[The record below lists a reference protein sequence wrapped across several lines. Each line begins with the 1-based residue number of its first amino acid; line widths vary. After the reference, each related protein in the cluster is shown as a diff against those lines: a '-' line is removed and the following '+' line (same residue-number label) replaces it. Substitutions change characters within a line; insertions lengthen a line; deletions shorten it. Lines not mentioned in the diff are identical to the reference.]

1 MINASLSRPTTRMSE
16 TKGSEM
22 GKIVFPK
29 AFLIAETKVDYAAMD
44 HALLHLGVDGWASDG
59 GTDADVLTEFAGKS
73 CYMSFDKQ
81 LNLNL
86 TKVGGRPNSAYIQD
100 GIIGNKH
107 GSVLEHSTVTFFLT
121 NVSRVVTHELV
132 RHRAGTAFSQTSGR
146 YVRSNDVD
154 MYLPDEL
161 AVYPEAMAVFQRAVR
176 EMEENIAE
184 LVEITDIEGMTDFG
198 LKKRLTSAFRR
209 ILGNGQAN
217 HLVMTGNHRAWRHII
232 EMRTSVHAEEEI
244 RVIIGDVARQLKAKF
259 PTIYADMSRNDAGE
273 WTFAHSKV

>member
-1 MINASLSRPTTRMSE
+1 
-16 TKGSEM
+16 M
-22 GKIVFPK
+22 GKLVIPK

-59 GTDADVLTEFAGKS
+59 DTDADVLTEFAGKS
-73 CYMSFDKQ
+73 CYMSFDKS
-81 LNLNL
+81 LNQNL

-146 YVRSNDVD
+146 YVRTDSVE
-154 MYLPDEL
+154 MYLPHEL
-161 AVYPEAMAVFQRAVR
+161 TQFPGAAEVFLEAMDG
-176 EMEENIAE
+176 MEASIAK
-184 LVEITDIEGMTDFG
+184 LTKITGIDSMTDFG
-198 LKKRLTSAFRR
+198 MKKRLTSAFRR

-244 RVIIGDVARQLKAKF
+244 RVIIGDVAQQLKAKF
-259 PTIYADMSRNDAGE
+259 PTIYADMNLNNVGE
-273 WTFAHSKV
+273 WVFAHSKV

>member
-1 MINASLSRPTTRMSE
+1 
-16 TKGSEM
+16 M
-22 GKIVFPK
+22 GKLVFPK

-73 CYMSFDKQ
+73 CYMSFDKN

-154 MYLPDEL
+154 MYLPYALEE
-161 AVYPEAMAVFQRAVR
+161 YPEAIRIYERAVR
-176 EMEENIAE
+176 DMEENLAE
-184 LVEITDIEGMTDFG
+184 LVEVTGIEDMTDFG

-209 ILGNGQAN
+209 IIGNGQAN
-217 HLVMTGNHRAWRHII
+217 HLVMTANHRAWRHII

-244 RVIIGDVARQLKAKF
+244 RETMGDIARQLKDKF
-259 PTIYADMSRNDAGE
+259 PTIYGDMSLNNVGE
-273 WTFAHSKV
+273 WVFAHSKV

>member
-1 MINASLSRPTTRMSE
+1 
-16 TKGSEM
+16 M
-22 GKIVFPK
+22 GQLVHPR
-29 AFLIAETKVDYAAMD
+29 AFLIAETQVDYAAMD
-44 HALLHLGVDGWASDG
+44 HALLHLGVDGWATDSDN
-59 GTDADVLTEFAGKS
+59 DADALTEFAGKS
-73 CYMSFDKQ
+73 CYMSFDRQ

-146 YVRSNDVD
+146 YVRSNEVD
-154 MYLPDEL
+154 MYIPDEL
-161 AVYPEAMAVFQRAVR
+161 AGCPEAVAVFQRANTQ
-176 EMEENIAE
+176 MEENLAE
-184 LVEITDIEGMTDFG
+184 LVEITGIDTMTNFE

-217 HLVMTGNHRAWRHII
+217 HLVMTANHRAWRHVI

-244 RVIIGDVARQLKAKF
+244 RVIMSDVAQQLKAKF
-259 PTIYADMSRNDAGE
+259 PTIYGDMSLNNVGE
-273 WTFAHSKV
+273 WVFAHSKV

>member
-1 MINASLSRPTTRMSE
+1 
-16 TKGSEM
+16 M
-22 GKIVFPK
+22 GQIVNPR

-44 HALLHLGVDGWASDG
+44 HALLSLGVDGWASDG

-73 CYMSFDKQ
+73 CYMSFDKN

-146 YVRSNDVD
+146 YVRNQEVD
-154 MYLPDEL
+154 MYLPNEL
-161 AVYPEAMAVFQRAVR
+161 AGCSEAVAVYQRAVR
-176 EMEENIAE
+176 QMEENLAE
-184 LVEITDIEGMTDFG
+184 LVEITGVEEMTNFD

-209 ILGNGQAN
+209 IIGNGQAN
-217 HLVMTGNHRAWRHII
+217 HLVMTANHRAWRHIV

-244 RVIIGDVARQLKAKF
+244 RAIMSDVARQLKDKF
-259 PTIYADMSRNDAGE
+259 PTIYGDMNENGVGE
-273 WTFAHSKV
+273 WVFTHSKV

>member
-1 MINASLSRPTTRMSE
+1 MS
-16 TKGSEM
+16 KL
-22 GKIVFPK
+22 VFPK
-29 AFLIAETKVDYAAMD
+29 AFLIAETKIDGATMDAA
-44 HALLHLGVDGWASDG
+44 LQHLGVDGWTSDG

-73 CYMSFDKQ
+73 CYMSFDKN

-86 TKVGGRPNSAYIQD
+86 SKVGGRPNSAYIQD

-146 YVRSNDVD
+146 YVRSDDVD
-154 MYLPDEL
+154 MYFPKEL
-161 AVYPEAMAVFQRAVR
+161 AEYPGAEGVFRAAIDS
-176 EMEENIAE
+176 MEQSLDD
-184 LVEITDIEGMTDFG
+184 LVTVTGIEDMTDFG

-209 ILGNGQAN
+209 LIGNGQAN
-217 HLVMTGNHRAWRHII
+217 HLVMTANHRAWRHVI

-244 RVIIGDVARQLKAKF
+244 RVIMSDVAQQLKDKF
-259 PTIYADMSRNDAGE
+259 PTIYGDMSLNNVGE
-273 WTFAHSKV
+273 WVFAHSKV

>member
-1 MINASLSRPTTRMSE
+1 
-16 TKGSEM
+16 M
-22 GKIVFPK
+22 GQLVNPR

-44 HALLHLGVDGWASDG
+44 HALLSLGVDGWASDG

-73 CYMSFDKQ
+73 CYMSFDKS
-81 LNLNL
+81 LNQNL
-86 TKVGGRPNSAYIQD
+86 TKVGGRSNEAYIQE

-107 GSVLEHSTVTFFLT
+107 GSVLEHSSVTFFLT

-161 AVYPEAMAVFQRAVR
+161 AMYPEAVAVFQRAN
-176 EMEENIAE
+176 EQMEDNLAE
-184 LVEITDIEGMTDFG
+184 LVKITGIDIMTDFG

-209 ILGNGQAN
+209 LIGNGQAN
-217 HLVMTGNHRAWRHII
+217 HLVMTANHRAWRHVI

-244 RVIIGDVARQLKAKF
+244 RVIMSDVAQQLKAKF
-259 PTIYADMSRNDAGE
+259 PTIYGDMNLNNVGE
-273 WTFAHSKV
+273 WVFAHSKV

>member
-1 MINASLSRPTTRMSE
+1 
-16 TKGSEM
+16 M

-73 CYMSFDKQ
+73 CYMSFDKN

-86 TKVGGRPNSAYIQD
+86 TKVGGRPNEAYIQD

-107 GSVLEHSTVTFFLT
+107 GSVLEHSSVTFFLT

-146 YVRSNDVD
+146 YVRSNEID
-154 MYLPDEL
+154 MYLPYALEE
-161 AVYPEAMAVFQRAVR
+161 YPEAMAVFERAN
-176 EMEENIAE
+176 EQMEENLAE
-184 LVEITDIEGMTDFG
+184 LVKVTGIDTMTDFG

-244 RVIIGDVARQLKAKF
+244 REIMGDVAKQLKGKF
-259 PTIYADMSRNDAGE
+259 PTIYADMSMNDYGE
-273 WTFAHSKV
+273 WVFAHSKV

>member
-1 MINASLSRPTTRMSE
+1 
-16 TKGSEM
+16 M
-22 GKIVFPK
+22 GQLVHPR

-44 HALLHLGVDGWASDG
+44 HALLHLGVDRWASDG

-73 CYMSFDKQ
+73 CYMSFDKN

-146 YVRSNDVD
+146 YVRSDSVDV
-154 MYLPDEL
+154 YLPDEL
-161 AVYPEAMAVFQRAVR
+161 GVYPEAVAVFQRAVR

-184 LVEITDIEGMTDFG
+184 LVEITGIEDMTDFG

-209 ILGNGQAN
+209 LIGNGQAN
-217 HLVMTGNHRAWRHII
+217 HLVMTANHRAWRHII

-244 RVIIGDVARQLKAKF
+244 RVIMSDVAQQLKDKF
-259 PTIYADMSRNDAGE
+259 PTIYGDMDKNGVDE
-273 WTFAHSKV
+273 WVFANSKV

>member
-1 MINASLSRPTTRMSE
+1 
-16 TKGSEM
+16 M
-22 GKIVFPK
+22 GNLVHPK

-73 CYMSFDKQ
+73 CYMSFDKN

-154 MYLPDEL
+154 MYLPNEL
-161 AVYPEAMAVFQRAVR
+161 VGCSEAVAVYQRAVR
-176 EMEENIAE
+176 QMEENLAE
-184 LVEITDIEGMTDFG
+184 LVEVTGIEEMTNFD

-209 ILGNGQAN
+209 IIGNGQAN
-217 HLVMTGNHRAWRHII
+217 HLVMTANHRAWRHVI

-244 RVIIGDVARQLKAKF
+244 RETMGDVARQLKDKF
-259 PTIYADMSRNDAGE
+259 PTIYGDMNLNNVGE
-273 WTFAHSKV
+273 WVFANSKV

>member
-1 MINASLSRPTTRMSE
+1 
-16 TKGSEM
+16 M
-22 GKIVFPK
+22 GKLVIPK

-73 CYMSFDKQ
+73 CYMSFDKN

-154 MYLPDEL
+154 MYVPYEL
-161 AVYPEAMAVFQRAVR
+161 AKFPGAFDVIKRAVR
-176 EMEENIAE
+176 EMEENVAE
-184 LVEITDIEGMTDFG
+184 LVEITGIEDMTDFG

-209 ILGNGQAN
+209 LIGNGQAN
-217 HLVMTGNHRAWRHII
+217 HLVMTANHRAWRHII

-244 RVIIGDVARQLKAKF
+244 REIMGDVAKQLKNKF
-259 PTIYADMSRNDAGE
+259 PTIYGDMSLNNVGE
-273 WTFAHSKV
+273 WVFAHSKV

>member
-1 MINASLSRPTTRMSE
+1 
-16 TKGSEM
+16 M
-22 GKIVFPK
+22 GKLVHPK
-29 AFLIAETKVDYAAMD
+29 AFLIAETKVDHAAID

-59 GTDADVLTEFAGKS
+59 ETDADVLTEFAGKS
-73 CYMSFDKQ
+73 CYMSFDRQ

-86 TKVGGRPNSAYIQD
+86 TKVGGRTNEEYIQQ

-146 YVRSNDVD
+146 YVRSDEID
-154 MYLPDEL
+154 MYLPKEL
-161 AVYPEAMAVFQRAVR
+161 AAYPEAVAVLQRAN
-176 EMEENIAE
+176 EQMEDNLAE
-184 LVEITDIEGMTDFG
+184 LVKATGIETMTDFG

-217 HLVMTGNHRAWRHII
+217 HIVMTGNHRAWRHII

-244 RVIIGDVARQLKAKF
+244 RVIMGDVAQQLKTKF
-259 PTIYADMSRNDAGE
+259 PTIYGDMECSDGE

>member
-1 MINASLSRPTTRMSE
+1 
-16 TKGSEM
+16 M
-22 GKIVFPK
+22 GKHVIPK

-59 GTDADVLTEFAGKS
+59 ATDADVLTEFAGKS

-86 TKVGGRPNSAYIQD
+86 TKVGGRTNEEYIQD

-107 GSVLEHSTVTFFLT
+107 GSVLEHSTVTFFLA

-146 YVRSNDVD
+146 YVRSDEID
-154 MYLPDEL
+154 MYFPEEL
-161 AVYPEAMAVFQRAVR
+161 RAIPGMTEIFFDAVSA
-176 EMEENIAE
+176 MEETQDALVAKSGIAE
-184 LVEITDIEGMTDFG
+184 MKDFG

-209 ILGNGQAN
+209 LIGNGQAN

-244 RVIIGDVARQLKAKF
+244 RVIMSDVAKQLKAKF
-259 PTIYADMSRNDAGE
+259 PTIYADMSMNDYGE

>member
-1 MINASLSRPTTRMSE
+1 
-16 TKGSEM
+16 M
-22 GKIVFPK
+22 GKLVHPK
-29 AFLIAETKVDYAAMD
+29 AFLIAETKVDHAAID
-44 HALLHLGVDGWASDG
+44 HALIHLGVDGWASDG

-73 CYMSFDKQ
+73 CYMSFDKN

-146 YVRSNDVD
+146 YVRSDSVDV
-154 MYLPDEL
+154 YLPDEL
-161 AVYPEAMAVFQRAVR
+161 GVYPEAVAVFQRAVR

-184 LVEITDIEGMTDFG
+184 LVEITGIEDMTDFG

-209 ILGNGQAN
+209 LIGNGQAN
-217 HLVMTGNHRAWRHII
+217 HLVMTANHRAWRHII

-244 RVIIGDVARQLKAKF
+244 RVIMSDVAQQLKDKF
-259 PTIYADMSRNDAGE
+259 PTIYGDMSLNNVGE
-273 WTFAHSKV
+273 WVFTHSKV

>member
-1 MINASLSRPTTRMSE
+1 
-16 TKGSEM
+16 M
-22 GKIVFPK
+22 GQLVNPR

-44 HALLHLGVDGWASDG
+44 HALLSLGVDGWTSDG

-73 CYMSFDKQ
+73 CYMSFDKN

-154 MYLPDEL
+154 MYLPYALEE
-161 AVYPEAMAVFQRAVR
+161 YPEAIRIYERAVR
-176 EMEENIAE
+176 DMEENLAE
-184 LVEITDIEGMTDFG
+184 LVEVTGIEDMTDFG

-209 ILGNGQAN
+209 LIGNGQAN
-217 HLVMTGNHRAWRHII
+217 HLVMTANHRAWRHVI

-244 RVIIGDVARQLKAKF
+244 RVIMSDVAQQLKDKF
-259 PTIYADMSRNDAGE
+259 PTIYGDMDKNRVGE
-273 WTFAHSKV
+273 WVFTHSKV

>member
-1 MINASLSRPTTRMSE
+1 
-16 TKGSEM
+16 M
-22 GKIVFPK
+22 GKLVHPK

-44 HALLHLGVDGWASDG
+44 HALLSLGVDGWASDG

-73 CYMSFDKQ
+73 CYMSFDKN

-86 TKVGGRPNSAYIQD
+86 SKVGGRPNSAYIQD

-146 YVRSNDVD
+146 YVRSDEVD
-154 MYLPDEL
+154 MYIPHEL
-161 AVYPEAMAVFQRAVR
+161 TKFPGASDVIKRAVR
-176 EMEENIAE
+176 EMEENVAE
-184 LVEITDIEGMTDFG
+184 LVEITGIEDMTDFG
-198 LKKRLTSAFRR
+198 MKKRLTSAFRR
-209 ILGNGQAN
+209 LIGNGQAN
-217 HLVMTGNHRAWRHII
+217 HLVMTANHRAWRHII

-244 RVIIGDVARQLKAKF
+244 RYIMADVAEQLKERF
-259 PTIYADMSRNDAGE
+259 PTIYGDMTENADGE
-273 WTFAHSKV
+273 WVFAHSKV

>member
-1 MINASLSRPTTRMSE
+1 
-16 TKGSEM
+16 M
-22 GKIVFPK
+22 GKLVFPK

-73 CYMSFDKQ
+73 CYMSFDKN

-86 TKVGGRPNSAYIQD
+86 SKVGGRPNSAYIQD

-146 YVRSNDVD
+146 YVRSDEVD
-154 MYLPDEL
+154 MYVPFEL
-161 AVYPEAMAVFQRAVR
+161 AKFPGASDVIKRAVR
-176 EMEENIAE
+176 EMEENVAE
-184 LVEITDIEGMTDFG
+184 LVEITGIEDMTDFG
-198 LKKRLTSAFRR
+198 MKKRLTSAFRR
-209 ILGNGQAN
+209 LIGNGQAN
-217 HLVMTGNHRAWRHII
+217 HLVMTANHRAWRHVI

-244 RVIIGDVARQLKAKF
+244 RYIMADVAEQLKERF
-259 PTIYADMSRNDAGE
+259 PTIYGDMIENADGE
-273 WTFAHSKV
+273 WVFAHSKV

>member
-1 MINASLSRPTTRMSE
+1 
-16 TKGSEM
+16 M
-22 GKIVFPK
+22 GQLVNPR

-44 HALLHLGVDGWASDG
+44 HALLSLGVDGWASDG

-86 TKVGGRPNSAYIQD
+86 SKVGGRHNSAYIQD

-107 GSVLEHSTVTFFLT
+107 GSVLEHSSVTFFLT

-161 AVYPEAMAVFQRAVR
+161 AVYPEAVAVFQRAN
-176 EMEENIAE
+176 EQMEENIAE
-184 LVEITDIEGMTDFG
+184 LVEITGIEDMTDFG

-209 ILGNGQAN
+209 LIGNGQAN
-217 HLVMTGNHRAWRHII
+217 HLVMTANHRAWRHII

-244 RVIIGDVARQLKAKF
+244 RVIIGDVAQQLKAKF
-259 PTIYADMSRNDAGE
+259 PTIYGDMDKNEQGE
-273 WTFAHSKV
+273 WVFTHSKV

>member
-1 MINASLSRPTTRMSE
+1 
-16 TKGSEM
+16 M
-22 GKIVFPK
+22 GQLVNPR

-44 HALLHLGVDGWASDG
+44 HALLSLGVDGWASDG

-73 CYMSFDKQ
+73 CYMSFDKN

-86 TKVGGRPNSAYIQD
+86 SKVGGRPNSAYIQD

-107 GSVLEHSTVTFFLT
+107 GSVLEHSSVTFFLT

-146 YVRSNDVD
+146 YVRSDEID

-161 AVYPEAMAVFQRAVR
+161 AVYPEAVAVFQRAN
-176 EMEENIAE
+176 EQMEDNLAE
-184 LVEITDIEGMTDFG
+184 LVKVTGIETMTNFW

-209 ILGNGQAN
+209 LIGNGQAN
-217 HLVMTGNHRAWRHII
+217 HLVMTANHRAWRHII

-244 RVIIGDVARQLKAKF
+244 RVIMSDVAQQLKDKF
-259 PTIYADMSRNDAGE
+259 PTIYGDMSLNNVGE
-273 WTFAHSKV
+273 WVFAHSKV

>member
-1 MINASLSRPTTRMSE
+1 
-16 TKGSEM
+16 M
-22 GKIVFPK
+22 GKLVFPK

-44 HALLHLGVDGWASDG
+44 HALLHLGVDGWATDSDN
-59 GTDADVLTEFAGKS
+59 DADVLTEFAGKS
-73 CYMSFDKQ
+73 CYMSFDKS
-81 LNLNL
+81 LNMNL
-86 TKVGGRPNSAYIQD
+86 TKVGGRPNSVYIQD

-154 MYLPDEL
+154 MYIPYEL
-161 AVYPEAMAVFQRAVR
+161 TKFPGATDVIKRAVR
-176 EMEENIAE
+176 EMEENVAE
-184 LVEITDIEGMTDFG
+184 LVEITGIENMADFG

-209 ILGNGQAN
+209 LIGNGQAN
-217 HLVMTGNHRAWRHII
+217 HLVMTANHRAWRHII

-244 RVIIGDVARQLKAKF
+244 RYIMADVAEQLKERF
-259 PTIYADMSRNDAGE
+259 PTIYADMTENADGE
-273 WTFAHSKV
+273 WVFAHSKV

>member
-1 MINASLSRPTTRMSE
+1 
-16 TKGSEM
+16 M
-22 GKIVFPK
+22 GQLVNPRAFP
-29 AFLIAETKVDYAAMD
+29 IAETKVDYAAMD
-44 HALLHLGVDGWASDG
+44 HALLSLGVDGWASDG
-59 GTDADVLTEFAGKS
+59 GTDADVLTVFAGKS
-73 CYMSFDKQ
+73 CYMSFDKN

-86 TKVGGRPNSAYIQD
+86 SKVGGRPNSAYIQD

-146 YVRSNDVD
+146 YVRSDEID

-161 AVYPEAMAVFQRAVR
+161 AVYPEAVAVFQRAN
-176 EMEENIAE
+176 EQMEDNLAE
-184 LVEITDIEGMTDFG
+184 LVKVTGIETMTNFG

-217 HLVMTGNHRAWRHII
+217 HIVMTGNHRAWRHII

-244 RVIIGDVARQLKAKF
+244 RVIMSDVAQQLKDKF
-259 PTIYADMSRNDAGE
+259 PTIYGDMSLNNVGE
-273 WTFAHSKV
+273 WVFANSKV

>member
-1 MINASLSRPTTRMSE
+1 
-16 TKGSEM
+16 M
-22 GKIVFPK
+22 GKLVIPK

-73 CYMSFDKQ
+73 CYMSFDKN

-146 YVRSNDVD
+146 YVRSNEID

-161 AVYPEAMAVFQRAVR
+161 AEFPETIPIFKRAVR

-184 LVEITDIEGMTDFG
+184 LVEITGIEDMTDFG
-198 LKKRLTSAFRR
+198 LKKCLTSAFRR
-209 ILGNGQAN
+209 IIGNGQAN
-217 HLVMTGNHRAWRHII
+217 HLVMTANHRAWRHVI

-244 RVIIGDVARQLKAKF
+244 RELMSDVAQQLKERF
-259 PTIYADMSRNDAGE
+259 PTIYGDMSLNNVGE
-273 WTFAHSKV
+273 WVFAHSKV

>member
-1 MINASLSRPTTRMSE
+1 
-16 TKGSEM
+16 M
-22 GKIVFPK
+22 GQVVYPR

-73 CYMSFDKQ
+73 CYMSFDKN

-86 TKVGGRPNSAYIQD
+86 SKVGGRPNSAYIQD

-146 YVRSNDVD
+146 YVRSNEID
-154 MYLPDEL
+154 MYMPDEL
-161 AVYPEAMAVFQRAVR
+161 AVYPEAVAVFIKAMNG
-176 EMEENIAE
+176 MEDNLAE
-184 LVEITDIEGMTDFG
+184 LVEITGIDTMTNFD

-217 HLVMTGNHRAWRHII
+217 HLVMTANHRAWRHII

-244 RVIIGDVARQLKAKF
+244 RVIMGDVARQLKAKF
-259 PTIYADMSRNDAGE
+259 PTIYADMECSDGE

>member
-1 MINASLSRPTTRMSE
+1 
-16 TKGSEM
+16 M
-22 GKIVFPK
+22 GQLVNPR

-44 HALLHLGVDGWASDG
+44 HALLSLGVDGWASDG

-73 CYMSFDKQ
+73 CYMSFDKN

-86 TKVGGRPNSAYIQD
+86 SKVGGRPNSAYIQD

-161 AVYPEAMAVFQRAVR
+161 AGCPEAVAVFQRANAQ
-176 EMEENIAE
+176 MEENLAE
-184 LVEITDIEGMTDFG
+184 LVKITGIEDMTDFG

-209 ILGNGQAN
+209 LIGNGQAN
-217 HLVMTGNHRAWRHII
+217 HLVMTANHRAWRHVI

-244 RVIIGDVARQLKAKF
+244 RVIMSDVAQQLKDKF
-259 PTIYADMSRNDAGE
+259 PTIYGDMTCNGVGE
-273 WTFAHSKV
+273 WVFTHSKV

>member
-1 MINASLSRPTTRMSE
+1 
-16 TKGSEM
+16 M
-22 GKIVFPK
+22 GQLVNPR

-44 HALLHLGVDGWASDG
+44 HALLSLGVDGWASDG

-73 CYMSFDKQ
+73 CYMSFDKN

-146 YVRSNDVD
+146 YVRSNEVD
-154 MYLPDEL
+154 MYLPYALEE
-161 AVYPEAMAVFQRAVR
+161 YPEAIRIYERAVR
-176 EMEENIAE
+176 DMEENLAE
-184 LVEITDIEGMTDFG
+184 LVEVTGIEEMTDFG

-209 ILGNGQAN
+209 IIGNGQAN
-217 HLVMTGNHRAWRHII
+217 HLVMTANHRAWRHII

-244 RVIIGDVARQLKAKF
+244 RETMGDVAKQLKNKF
-259 PTIYADMSRNDAGE
+259 PTIYSDMNMNEQGE
-273 WTFAHSKV
+273 WVFAHSKV

>member
-1 MINASLSRPTTRMSE
+1 
-16 TKGSEM
+16 M
-22 GKIVFPK
+22 GQLVNPR

-44 HALLHLGVDGWASDG
+44 HALLSLGVDGWTSDG

-73 CYMSFDKQ
+73 CYMSFDKS

-86 TKVGGRPNSAYIQD
+86 TKVGGRPNSTYIQD

-154 MYLPDEL
+154 MFLPKEIAAFPG
-161 AVYPEAMAVFQRAVR
+161 AVPVFQRAVR

-184 LVEITDIEGMTDFG
+184 LVEITGIEDMTDFG

-209 ILGNGQAN
+209 LIGNGQAN
-217 HLVMTGNHRAWRHII
+217 HLVMTANHRAWRHII
-232 EMRTSVHAEEEI
+232 EMRTSAHAEEEI
-244 RVIIGDVARQLKAKF
+244 RVIMSDVAQQLKDKF
-259 PTIYADMSRNDAGE
+259 PTLYGDMSLNNVGE
-273 WTFAHSKV
+273 WVFTHSKV